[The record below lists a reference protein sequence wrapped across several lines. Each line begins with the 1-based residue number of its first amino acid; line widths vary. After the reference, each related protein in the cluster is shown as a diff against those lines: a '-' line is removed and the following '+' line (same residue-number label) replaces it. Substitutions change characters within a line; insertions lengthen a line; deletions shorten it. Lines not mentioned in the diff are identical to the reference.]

1 MIILKI
7 SILSEFF
14 NSFYLLGKILLIIAL
29 FIVGFLIT
37 LFFTTFKNLNLNLK
51 SILISLLIFFV
62 ILLIFPNILIIE
74 RFLPFYSIFLIS
86 ILIYT
91 ILNLKQL
98 KKVGLYLLTSYC
110 VISILAGSNNIINK
124 KNEYKNYSDLFM
136 DEHNIKKY
144 ANTSNNLFL
153 FNSNEALFYKFLI
166 LGLQKN
172 NYFLNIR
179 NAEVNIENIEKNF
192 ENIYLVSDSNL
203 VSKNKNTLNS
213 NLNKKLNILSK
224 KKVINKI
231 ILFSF
236 DDTIININNVNFQIK
251 AKNPSEI
258 GSLNT
263 NELEIISK
271 KKIYI
276 LKILDSENNSI
287 LDLDTF
293 INGNQIQK
301 KRELIENKIDNFKKK
316 NNCETKLY
324 DVMYASIIYKVSC
337 LK

>member
-1 MIILKI
+1 
-7 SILSEFF
+7 
-14 NSFYLLGKILLIIAL
+14 
-29 FIVGFLIT
+29 
-37 LFFTTFKNLNLNLK
+37 
-51 SILISLLIFFV
+51 
-62 ILLIFPNILIIE
+62 
-74 RFLPFYSIFLIS
+74 
-86 ILIYT
+86 
-91 ILNLKQL
+91 
-98 KKVGLYLLTSYC
+98 
-110 VISILAGSNNIINK
+110 
-124 KNEYKNYSDLFM
+124 M

-144 ANTSNNLFL
+144 ANTTNNLFL

-263 NELEIISK
+263 NKLEIISK
-271 KKIYI
+271 KKNIY
-276 LKILDSENNSI
+276 
-287 LDLDTF
+287 
-293 INGNQIQK
+293 
-301 KRELIENKIDNFKKK
+301 FK
-316 NNCETKLY
+316 
-324 DVMYASIIYKVSC
+324 DFR
-337 LK
+337 

>member
-1 MIILKI
+1 MVLPVTAELRNWNHRYSLDQVNFLMPIHRFQSLNF
-7 SILSEFF
+7 LE
-14 NSFYLLGKILLIIAL
+14 NG
-29 FIVGFLIT
+29 VG
-37 LFFTTFKNLNLNLK
+37 
-51 SILISLLIFFV
+51 
-62 ILLIFPNILIIE
+62 
-74 RFLPFYSIFLIS
+74 
-86 ILIYT
+86 
-91 ILNLKQL
+91 
-98 KKVGLYLLTSYC
+98 C
-110 VISILAGSNNIINK
+110 C
-124 KNEYKNYSDLFM
+124 
-136 DEHNIKKY
+136 
-144 ANTSNNLFL
+144 
-153 FNSNEALFYKFLI
+153 
-166 LGLQKN
+166 
-172 NYFLNIR
+172 
-179 NAEVNIENIEKNF
+179 F

-287 LDLDTF
+287 
-293 INGNQIQK
+293 
-301 KRELIENKIDNFKKK
+301 
-316 NNCETKLY
+316 
-324 DVMYASIIYKVSC
+324 
-337 LK
+337 